1 MSSPSSKFAVVI
13 PTRNRSDLAI
23 RSIRSVVE
31 YPGPDLQ
38 LIVSDNSTNPSDI
51 ETLREF
57 CRDLSDARVT
67 YLRPPQ
73 PLAMTE
79 HWEWAMQQ
87 ALSRPEASHFVYLT
101 DRSIFKPGH
110 LQRIIGVAQQN
121 PGQVISYD
129 WVTVFDHL
137 DPIFVEKRNHSGQLI
152 PLTAERLLRL
162 SSQSLIPNCLPRMMN
177 SCAPRSI
184 VETIARR
191 FGSVFASTS
200 PDYNFC
206 YRCLDVVEGILYL
219 DAAAFVTYAIQRS
232 NGVSAIGRS
241 TAATEDFNSQVSLE
255 GGRRSFATPEPTFET
270 LANYVLHEYA
280 LVKAESKSGKFPEI
294 DLDRYFACNA
304 SEVANNDNAELRK
317 EMMDFLKASGFSVP
331 PKHRFAELR
340 SKLSLRTR
348 AKKLMRLEWPSLSSR
363 VGPFS
368 SLEDAI
374 NYASSIPL
382 GDKSTAYHLRMLQD

>member
-23 RSIRSVVE
+23 RSIRSAVE

-38 LIVSDNSTNPSDI
+38 LLVSDNSTNACDS

-57 CRDLSDARVT
+57 CRDFSDARVT

-87 ALSRPEASHFVYLT
+87 ALSLPEANDFVYLT

-110 LQRIIGVAQQN
+110 LQRIIEVAQQN
-121 PGQVISYD
+121 PGRVISYD

-162 SSQSLIPNCLPRMMN
+162 SSQSLFPNCLPRMMN
-177 SCAPRSI
+177 SCVPRSI
-184 VETIARR
+184 VQTIAQR

-206 YRCLDVVEGILYL
+206 YRCLDVVDRILYL

-241 TAATEDFNSQVSLE
+241 TAATEDFNSQVSLAR
-255 GGRRSFATPEPTFET
+255 GRRSFAAPEPTFET
-270 LANYVLHEYA
+270 LANYILHEYA

-294 DLDRYFACNA
+294 DPDKYFACNA
-304 SEVANNDNAELRK
+304 KEVANNDNAEIRK

-363 VGPFS
+363 VGPFG
-368 SLEDAI
+368 SLEEAI